1 MSGKLGAPS
10 ELADAPGAGPPS
22 AGWGLDLVRR
32 VGEGASSRVWL
43 ATERA
48 TGHSLALKVGRAAA
62 ERSRLASEAERLCAV
77 QSPYL
82 SAVVAAGTVPEA
94 LRATHP
100 DLAGQPYVALSWCEG
115 SPLLAQAVAPSERI
129 ALALA
134 VARDIGE
141 ALADLH
147 ATGFAHGDIKPAN
160 VIVQHDPHGAAR
172 AHLID
177 LGLAEAIASETVS
190 GATPRYLAPEALQ
203 PGSSSTAQARDLWA
217 LGVTLAEVVMPALR
231 ERQPVNAAALDVAGL
246 PAALASL
253 IQALLSPLPAAR
265 PTAHWVS
272 TLARSLLAE
281 PLDDVAQGARW
292 QRAVQQSYLAVRHA
306 ELLRAA
312 QTGEPHIAVQGI
324 AGDWLRQAAARLC
337 ALANLRRG
345 RSEANTS
352 PRAIEDLSTFAQRRW
367 LVNLIGA
374 SAAHFP
380 ELPRLGDD
388 RLAER
393 LLQLAQQRD
402 PRSFTFTNL
411 ARDLG
416 EIDALPP
423 SDDAIALVAQ
433 LSAGNCSRPVLEV
446 ALSTAQQATA
456 TDSFKSV
463 LADAFK
469 RCGEYG
475 TALLLWNQISQ
486 PAARAQAAETSR
498 LMGDREGA
506 QQRLNR
512 LQTEPLSSAVAS
524 RCAATQARLQFDRG
538 EFSDAHT
545 TLQAAPESAAT
556 HEVAT
561 LLDLQA
567 QRLESA
573 KVHAEAAVRLAA
585 NSEESARAQSVLG
598 SVHHALGDAT
608 AALAAFQ
615 RAAEHAV
622 HAGALLQEATFTSNV
637 AAAAADLGQLTDAVE
652 FGQRGLL
659 LLEHLG
665 RSLDCGR
672 VALSVLHAYATVGAL
687 AEAQRWFDEVQRRT
701 RASKDDRCQAY
712 AHLALAE
719 LLVDVSSD
727 AHEHAQRAATLL
739 AKSSDDDRLRSASH
753 LLLTG
758 QPVELAEHDALARSI
773 TASDAK
779 LDWWGA
785 RAAHEIRQEEPSSAA
800 ARTVLTELNALAA
813 LPVAPRCKAA
823 HLARATQ
830 LAMRVSEG
838 DLARRFM
845 QLGVDAVRQIERGTP
860 ALHRASLNQ
869 LAWVQQ
875 LQEPPQTVLASEQ
888 IGHLEHLVRSLGVRD
903 RLRPLLDQVLDAL
916 VLWTGVERGLVLLR
930 APGGRLVPRAAR
942 NLARSD
948 LTGEQMKLS
957 QSLAERALHSGEPV
971 VAIDASFEISEL
983 HHSVHALGLRSVL
996 AVPLIARGE
1005 ALGVVYLDDRTRR
1018 GAFGKR
1024 ELSWV
1029 RLVATLAAVAIAD
1042 ARDQLLLRRAARGA
1056 RHAKERVLQLLA
1068 QREAQVDQ
1076 LQRELAQHNERGTRF
1091 AYASIVGGSE
1101 PLRNT
1106 LRLVD
1111 RVTNADIPVLILGES
1126 GSGKELIARAIHE
1139 NGPLASQPFVTE
1151 NCAAIPETL
1160 LESTLF
1166 GHVKGAFTGAA
1177 RTHTGLF
1184 ELAHRGTL
1192 FLDEVGEMSLGMQ
1205 AKLLRAIDSGEIRP
1219 VGSERSRS
1227 VEVRVLCATH
1237 RNLEQMVAAGTFRKD
1252 LFYRLNVIAIPVPPL
1267 RERSDDIEP
1276 LMDHFYRRH
1285 SQGRPLQLSPEA
1297 RRALLGYPWPGNVRE
1312 LENEVRR
1319 LLIMTEG
1326 CVELAHLSPAIAS
1339 AGGAKQASHE
1349 WDLRGRL
1356 DALESTLVLKALE
1369 RTQGNQTRAA
1379 ELLGVSRF
1387 GLQKMMKRL
1396 EIDTVRAGR
1405 EAAAGL
1411 TDAQ

>member
-1 MSGKLGAPS
+1 LAAGA
-10 ELADAPGAGPPS
+10 
-22 AGWGLDLVRR
+22 AGWGFDLVRR
-32 VGEGASSRVWL
+32 VGEGASSVVWQGVD
-43 ATERA
+43 RA
-48 TGHSLALKVGRAAA
+48 TGRLVALKIGRSTS

-77 QSPYL
+77 QSPHL
-82 SAVVAAGTVPEA
+82 STLVGAGIVPES
-94 LRATHP
+94 LRVSHP
-100 DLAGQPYVALSWCEG
+100 QLAGQPFVALSWCEG
-115 SPLLAQAVAPSERI
+115 SPLDTAVLPAGES
-129 ALALA
+129 LTVALA
-134 VARDIGE
+134 VARDVGQG
-141 ALADLH
+141 LADLH

-160 VIVQHDPHGAAR
+160 LIVQRSEPAATSQV
-172 AHLID
+172 HLID
-177 LGLAEAIASETVS
+177 LGLANAIASETVS

-203 PGSSSTAQARDLWA
+203 PGRGSTAQARDLWA
-217 LGVTLAEVVMPALR
+217 LGLTLAEIAIPAVR
-231 ERQPVNAAALDVAGL
+231 ERGSIDPATLDVSSL
-246 PAALASL
+246 PAAFASL
-253 IQALLSPLPAAR
+253 IRALLSPLPAAR
-265 PTAHWVS
+265 PAAHWVS

-281 PLDDVAQGARW
+281 PLDDVARGARW

-312 QTGEPHIAVQGI
+312 QTGEPHIAVQGV
-324 AGDWLRQAAARLC
+324 AGDWLREAATRLC

-345 RSEANTS
+345 RSEVNAS
-352 PRAIEDLSTFAQRRW
+352 PRPIEDLSPFAQRRW

-393 LLQLAQQRD
+393 LLQLAQRRD
-402 PRSFTFTNL
+402 PRAFTFT
-411 ARDLG
+411 DLVG
-416 EIDALPP
+416 DSDVPALRPDAQ
-423 SDDAIALVAQ
+423 DRIALVAQ
-433 LSAGNCSRPVLEV
+433 LSAGSCSRLVLDV
-446 ALSTAQQATA
+446 ALGALQQAPQSE
-456 TDSFKSV
+456 SFRSV
-463 LADAFK
+463 VADAFK
-469 RCGEYG
+469 RSGEYA
-475 TALLLWNQISQ
+475 TALLLFDQVAQ
-486 PAARAQAAETSR
+486 PAAQAEAAETLR
-498 LMGDREGA
+498 LMGDRPAA
-506 QQRLNR
+506 QQRLQL
-512 LQTEPLSSAVAS
+512 LQAQPLPLAVAS

-538 EFSDAHT
+538 EPDAARS
-545 TLQAAPESAAT
+545 TLRAAPESAAT
-556 HEVAT
+556 HEVAA
-561 LLDLQA
+561 LLDLHSQ
-567 QRLESA
+567 QFESA
-573 KVHAEAAVRLAA
+573 KGHAEAAVRLAA
-585 NSEESARAQSVLG
+585 NSEASARAQSVLG
-598 SVHHALGDAT
+598 SVQHAVGDST

-622 HAGALLQEATFTSNV
+622 HAGALLQEATYVSNV

-665 RSLDCGR
+665 RVQDCGR
-672 VALSVLHAYATVGAL
+672 VALSVLHAYVTVGAV
-687 AEAQRWFDEVQRRT
+687 AEAQRWYDEVQRRA
-701 RASKDDRCQAY
+701 RANRDDQCQAC
-712 AHLALAE
+712 AHLAMAE
-719 LLVDVSSD
+719 LLLGVSDD
-727 AHEHAQRAATLL
+727 AGEHAQRAMTLL
-739 AKSSDDDRLRSASH
+739 ERGSDADRLRALSQ

-758 QPVELAEHDALARSI
+758 QVVVLAEGDGLARSSS
-773 TASDAK
+773 ASDAK
-779 LDWWGA
+779 LQWWGA
-785 RAAHEIRQEEPSSAA
+785 RAAHEARQPAA
-800 ARTVLTELNALAA
+800 NPQLAQTILAELNALAT
-813 LPVAPRCKAA
+813 LPVAPRHKAPP
-823 HLARATQ
+823 LAQATQ
-830 LAMRVSEG
+830 LAMRLNEG
-838 DLARRFM
+838 DWARRFM
-845 QLGVDAVRQIERGTP
+845 QVGVDALRQIERGTP
-860 ALHRASLNQ
+860 AVHRAAFLQ
-869 LAWVQQ
+869 LPWVQQ
-875 LQEPPQTVLASEQ
+875 LQEPPQTALAGEQ

-948 LTGEQMKLS
+948 ITGEQLKLS

-971 VAIDASFEISEL
+971 VAIDASYEISEL

-1042 ARDQLLLRRAARGA
+1042 ARDQLLLRRAARSA
-1056 RHAKERVLQLLA
+1056 RHAKERVLQLLT

-1091 AYASIVGGSE
+1091 GYASIVGGSE
-1101 PLRNT
+1101 PLRST

-1111 RVTNADIPVLILGES
+1111 RVANAEISVLILGES

-1139 NGPLASQPFVTE
+1139 NGPRANLPFVTE

-1166 GHVKGAFTGAA
+1166 GHVKGAFTGAS
-1177 RTHTGLF
+1177 RGHTGLF

-1227 VEVRVLCATH
+1227 VDVRVLCATH
-1237 RNLEQMVAAGTFRKD
+1237 RNLEQMVTAGTFRKD

-1276 LMDHFYRRH
+1276 LMAHFFHRH
-1285 SQGRPLQLSPEA
+1285 GPGRALQLSPEA
-1297 RRALLGYPWPGNVRE
+1297 RRALFGYAWPGNVRE

-1319 LLIMTEG
+1319 LLILTEG
-1326 CVELAHLSPAIAS
+1326 RIELDHLSPAIA
-1339 AGGAKQASHE
+1339 AAAGAKQPRHE

-1356 DALESTLVLKALE
+1356 DALESSLVLKALE

-1396 EIDTVRAGR
+1396 EIDSLRAGR